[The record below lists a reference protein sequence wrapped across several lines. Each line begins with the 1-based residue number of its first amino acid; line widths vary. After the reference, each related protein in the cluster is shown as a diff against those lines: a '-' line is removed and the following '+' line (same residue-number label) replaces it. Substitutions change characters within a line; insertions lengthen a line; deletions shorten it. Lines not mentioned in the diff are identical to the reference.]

1 MYTPADYVHWAP
13 LSYGAWP
20 STPDDTPPPVVC
32 YILRRLETLLKGH
45 PPATQTKT
53 KTDARL
59 LGVRNCL
66 CLFGLNGGPPA
77 DRTRDT
83 LIKSQVLH
91 PFENTEKHR
100 PDRGLCL

>member
-1 MYTPADYVHWAP
+1 MLYLAA
-13 LSYGAWP
+13 S
-20 STPDDTPPPVVC
+20 
-32 YILRRLETLLKGH
+32 ETLFKGH
-45 PPATQTKT
+45 TEVTQTKT

-100 PDRGLCL
+100 PDRGLCLYSLPASIHNLLEDRRTQTQKKDRDSAKP